1 MIALRCL
8 TKDQK
13 ILTFSRSALIGDSVR
28 AVTKS
33 QILARES
40 NWFVRVGVAGI
51 LGGILALF
59 GFILLQSAIGG
70 DANFESLIEAHDN
83 SGNVWI
89 AGALTCIG
97 YLLIGAP
104 LYFLFRAAQVRSER
118 VKNQMVGLVLLG
130 PLLLGLSAPL
140 ISGGTQEAATSYLDG
155 KVQPEKDAAE
165 VKKECA
171 EEKED
176 KSAEDFAKD
185 FPEKDGKTG
194 LAACEVKTTE
204 ESKATAAIKDSTL
217 LKIGQFAGLAG
228 GLSLVVGLLYVGL
241 WTMRTGLLTRFW
253 GSLGMAVGFASIIG
267 FSPLAFIWFVYVG
280 LMLTGTMRGR
290 PPAWEAG
297 EAIPWPTAGEK
308 AAQELQPSDPD
319 AIDVDSEEVD
329 DPAPNGNGSSAPPK
343 KRKRRD

>member
-1 MIALRCL
+1 M
-8 TKDQK
+8 
-13 ILTFSRSALIGDSVR
+13 
-28 AVTKS
+28 TKS

-40 NWFVRVGVAGI
+40 QWFVRVGVAGI
-51 LGGILALF
+51 LGGIFALV
-59 GFILLQSAIGG
+59 GFVLLQSAIGG
-70 DANFESLIEAHDN
+70 DANFESLVEAHDN

-89 AGALTCIG
+89 AGALTCLG
-97 YLLIGAP
+97 YLLVAAP
-104 LYFLFRAAQVRSER
+104 LYFLFRAAQARSDR

-155 KVQPEKDAAE
+155 KVEPEKDAAE

-176 KSAEDFAKD
+176 KNAEDFAKD
-185 FPEKDGKTG
+185 FPETDGKTG
-194 LAACEVKTTE
+194 LAACEAKVTE
-204 ESKATAAIKDSTL
+204 ESTATAAIKDSTL

-241 WTMRTGLLTRFW
+241 WSMRTGLLTRFW

-267 FSPLAFIWFVYVG
+267 FSPLAFLWFIFVG
-280 LMLTGTMRGR
+280 LMLAGALRGR

-297 EAIPWPTAGEK
+297 EAIPWPTPGEK
-308 AAQELQPSDPD
+308 AAEELRPSDPD
-319 AIDVDSEEVD
+319 AIDVDSEELD
-329 DPAPNGNGSSAPPK
+329 DPGPGTNGTNGGGEPPRKRK
-343 KRKRRD
+343 KRG